1 MVKRKGY
8 VGGMGSFPQIFAD
21 ERRWEIR
28 DQASGISG
36 RWERL
41 GRVSHAEPRR
51 RGAGAENA
59 KDERGVL

>member
-8 VGGMGSFPQIFAD
+8 VGGRGSFPQIFAD
-21 ERRWEIR
+21 LRRWG
-28 DQASGISG
+28 DQGSGISG

-41 GRVSHAEPRR
+41 ERVSP
-51 RGAGAENA
+51 AGAENA